1 MPSPTYEA
9 IATVTVGSGG
19 ATTIDF
25 TSIPGTY
32 TDLLLKI
39 SARDN
44 FAAIFTDN
52 GFIITFNN
60 SSSGYTSRLIYGA
73 GSPFVAGSGVSS
85 DTTAARYTYATGANA
100 TASTFA
106 NAEIYIPNYASSNNK
121 SVSSDSVGEN
131 NGTDSILSLATNL
144 WTNSAA
150 ITSIKLDLDGSNL
163 FVQHS
168 TATLYGIKN
177 S

>member
-1 MPSPTYEA
+1 MANTFEA

-25 TSIPGTY
+25 TSIPATY

-44 FAAIFTDN
+44 FAAVFTDG
-52 GFIITFNN
+52 GFLLTFNN
-60 SSSGYTSRLIYGA
+60 SGSGYSSRLIYGV
-73 GSPFVAGSGVSS
+73 GSPFVAGSATSGSTDS
-85 DTTAARYTYATGANA
+85 ARYIYATGASA

-121 SVSSDSVGEN
+121 SVSADSVGEN
-131 NGTDSILSLATNL
+131 NGINSVLSLAANL
-144 WTNSAA
+144 WADSAA
-150 ITSIKLDLDGSNL
+150 ITSIKLDLDGGNL
-163 FVQHS
+163 FVQYS
-168 TATLYGIKN
+168 TATLYGIKKN
-177 S
+177 